1 MAYELRDGQG
11 SLFKNERKESEK
23 HPDYTGSAKIDGRD
37 FWLSAWIK
45 EGTKGKFMS
54 LALKPK
60 DATSPPVRKA
70 LEHQL
75 KRDMDDEIPF

>member
-23 HPDYTGSAKIDGRD
+23 HPDYTGSAKIDGRE

-45 EGTKGKFMS
+45 EGAKGKFMS

-60 DATSPPVRKA
+60 DEQARVPGSAKTPVD
-70 LEHQL
+70 L
-75 KRDMDDEIPF
+75 DDSVPF